1 MAKKPE
7 KPKLSPMS
15 QTINDQLNNCPPS
28 PISVHKDIL
37 TRKLTPAEEQEQ
49 AKQEELANKSRLTLD

>member
-1 MAKKPE
+1 MARKPE

-15 QTINDQLNNCPPS
+15 QIINEQLNNCPP
-28 PISVHKDIL
+28 PRLSVHKDIL
-37 TRKLTPAEEQEQ
+37 TRPLTPAEEQEC